1 MTGFGN
7 AERNGYRVEIRSLNH
22 RFLDVYIKAPGYLN
36 QFEFDFRKIIKER
49 FSRGKFDI
57 NIVVSEQEHADFSI
71 HTEYAGKIYT
81 AFKRMQ
87 DSMSIPGEFDI
98 NSLVY
103 FREMFIESRD
113 TCDIDLLN
121 DVFREAVEDIYAM
134 RIREGAALAEE
145 IRTYTDSLL
154 ALNEQIKQQSSTVVS
169 GVMEKFNEKISVLLD
184 GKEIDENRI
193 LQEAALFAA
202 KLDISEEVLR
212 ITSHLGQF
220 REILA
225 GGDLVGRKLDFIL
238 QELNREVNTISS
250 KTSSFDISSLTVEMK
265 AAIEKMREQ
274 VQNIQ

>member
-22 RFLDVYIKAPGYLN
+22 RFLDIYVKAPAYLN
-36 QFEFDFRKIIKER
+36 QFEFDFRKIIKDR

-57 NIVVSEQEHADFSI
+57 SIAISAQEHADFDI

-87 DSMSIPGEFDI
+87 DSMSLPGEFDI

-103 FREMFIESRD
+103 FREMFIELRD

-134 RIREGAALAEE
+134 RIREGEALAEE
-145 IRTYTDSLL
+145 IRTYADSLL
-154 ALNEQIKQQSSTVVS
+154 ALNEQIKQQSSTALS
-169 GVMEKFNEKISVLLD
+169 GVTEKFNEKISVLLD

-202 KLDISEEVLR
+202 KLDISEEILR

-220 REILA
+220 REILS

-265 AAIEKMREQ
+265 AEIEKMREQ
-274 VQNIQ
+274 VQNVQ